1 MLTDTL
7 LWIGEQRRPIKK
19 DRSSDLIMVSVINYY
34 NSEEPRLAY
43 DVGKLFLDNGAYTA
57 KMTGIELDIEK
68 VIFVQETLKPDQTIP
83 VDYPFEAGMSVIGM
97 KKLWGKTATNI
108 LHWQNSTNLNGRLV
122 PALHAWDKASL
133 VENVDWLQR
142 NADAE
147 YVAFGSIV
155 NPQFATYEGFFGDRQ
170 PRKELIDII
179 CFALSCIEKRSNFK
193 VHLMGFGSSPLML
206 HLAYYLGVK
215 STDSSGHRRK
225 AAYGKIILPGTGE
238 RYLGESSTDFGNT
251 ALDLTKSKNLHDL
264 QLLEKCACPICI
276 VNKYQL
282 WYDWR
287 ARAIHNEYV
296 IKQEARKASRFIALG
311 IEAYE
316 KYLDNVV
323 FPRSALRYLWEYTK
337 LRRKYYRISEVLFE
351 GINT

>member
-19 DRSSDLIMVSVINYY
+19 DRSSDLIMDSVINYY

-68 VIFVQETLKPDQTIP
+68 VIFVQETLRPDQTIP

-97 KKLWGKTATNI
+97 KKLWSKTATNI
-108 LHWQNSTNLNGRLV
+108 LHWQNTTNLNGKLV

-142 NADAE
+142 NADAD
-147 YVAFGSIV
+147 YIALGSIV

-170 PRKELIDII
+170 PRKELIDMI
-179 CFALSCIEKRSNFK
+179 CFALSCIKRRSNFK

-215 STDSSGHRRK
+215 STDSSGYRRK

-238 RYLGESSTDFGNT
+238 RYLGESATSFGNT
-251 ALDLTKSKNLHDL
+251 TLDPTDSKNLHDL
-264 QLLEKCACPICI
+264 ELLEKCTCPVCI

-282 WYDWR
+282 WNDWK
-287 ARAIHNEYV
+287 ARAIHNEHV
-296 IKQEARKASRFIALG
+296 IKQEAKKASRFLALG

-323 FPRSALRYLWEYTK
+323 FPRSSLRYLWEYTK

-351 GINT
+351 GRNT